1 MWRPDW
7 RVRWLV
13 LCVVGYVRVCVRAD
27 GWTTQSAIIASTEF
41 WIYHTYKCLKFQRL
55 LHMQWNPKTKWQCIQ
70 MSHKW
75 KPSAVLPGFAY
86 FTINFP
92 SYECRFRFSVT
103 LQRSCG
109 KVMFL
114 QVSTNLFRGS
124 RWWGIIGLRSLLVTG
139 PMSLLVLQVIP
150 KRCRVY
156 LKGQEES
163 KWVVRIHLE
172 CCPFSM
178 KLSHNSTFLCLAY
191 VDRFSSDWLF
201 NQEGGSRL
209 IRIRMKMCQ
218 LLWLSRK

>member
-1 MWRPDW
+1 MI
-7 RVRWLV
+7 
-13 LCVVGYVRVCVRAD
+13 C
-27 GWTTQSAIIASTEF
+27 
-41 WIYHTYKCLKFQRL
+41 HTYKCLKFQRL
-55 LHMQWNPKTKWQCIQ
+55 LHMQWNPKNKMAMYSDVTQ
-70 MSHKW
+70 MKTIRC
-75 KPSAVLPGFAY
+75 AAY

-92 SYECRFRFSVT
+92 SYECRFRFNVT

-124 RWWGIIGLRSLLVTG
+124 RWWGIIGPRSLLVTG
-139 PMSLLVLQVIP
+139 HMSLLVLQGIP

-156 LKGQEES
+156 LKGEEES
-163 KWVVRIHLE
+163 KWVVRIDLE

-209 IRIRMKMCQ
+209 IRVRMKMCQ
-218 LLWLSRK
+218 LLWLSW